1 MELTKTMVIFII
13 IIVIVIIAII
23 VINIAIIVIIIVI
36 VIIATVGLISSSIF
50 DYMILLRF
58 LWLLLSF
65 TVHSHN
71 LACNSQR
78 EACMDCGPF
87 FQQAGGMV

>member
-1 MELTKTMVIFII
+1 M
-13 IIVIVIIAII
+13 
-23 VINIAIIVIIIVI
+23 VIIIVI
-36 VIIATVGLISSSIF
+36 VIIAAVGLISSSIF

-58 LWLLLSF
+58 LLLLLSF
-65 TVHSHN
+65 TVPSHN

-87 FQQAGGMV
+87 FNKRAVWFRVSSSRSVLGSP